1 MFELHES
8 RPSRAVLGKIIGRL
22 PTIGVAALFVIVGY
36 TKFNDDP
43 KGEWF
48 RIFELIGIGHWF
60 RYATGTIQIAG
71 GVLMLFPRSLTAGAA
86 MLACTMIGAALV
98 DVFILGSPLVL
109 VPLLLLFVLAVTWVT
124 SE

>member
-43 KGEWF
+43 NGEWV
-48 RIFELIGIGHWF
+48 RIFELIGIGQWF

-109 VPLLLLFVLAVTWVT
+109 VPLVLLFVLAVTWVT